1 MRRALE
7 TTVLLALLACPLAAQ
22 DKAPS
27 GTPPKEADVRRLMEV
42 TGQAASVR
50 QVVDSIMGSI
60 KPMYPSVPESLWT
73 DLAAEMRT
81 DEFANLVVP
90 IYMKYLTDEDV
101 KGLLAFYEGPTGR
114 KLIQVQPLILQDSMM
129 VGRKWGE
136 AAAARVI
143 RRLQEKGYTGKLT
156 GE

>member
-7 TTVLLALLACPLAAQ
+7 TTVLLAVLARPLAAQ

-27 GTPPKEADVRRLMEV
+27 GTPPKEADVKRLMEV

-50 QVVDSIMGSI
+50 QVIDSIMGSI

-101 KGLLAFYEGPTGR
+101 QGLLAFYESPTGR
-114 KLIQVQPLILQDSMM
+114 KLIQVQPLILQDSIA